1 MRSVLILDDDPGIRQ
16 SLTHTL
22 ESHAYNV
29 TCACSADEATQHIE
43 KQHFDLVLLDFAM
56 PEHDGKWFMKNAGL
70 TKKTKVLLITGYV
83 NRELINS
90 MFSLGVSGYLIKP
103 IDEEML
109 MHNIQYYLGPAVKNE
124 SGSSIPVP

>member
-83 NRELINS
+83 EPRTDQRDV
-90 MFSLGVSGYLIKP
+90 FPRCQRVS
-103 IDEEML
+103 D
-109 MHNIQYYLGPAVKNE
+109 QAD
-124 SGSSIPVP
+124 